1 MDCEVTLQDI
11 EHYIKEHIKINIAN
25 IIELDIKTDRYKAF
39 KITLA
44 FNDIEKFFNSDL
56 WPEDIVVDK
65 FYNRSRK

>member
-11 EHYIKEHIKINIAN
+11 EHYVKEHIKINIVN